1 MYLRIIQNTLLII
14 LLKKYCQIT
23 IEKVTIEKA
32 ERSPLKKSFSI
43 NIPEN
48 FYLIKKTRHCYYQK
62 ARSLI

>member
-1 MYLRIIQNTLLII
+1 M
-14 LLKKYCQIT
+14 T

-48 FYLIKKTRHCYYQK
+48 LYLIKKTRHCYYQK